1 MPISQIVTNSIANG
15 AVVAADIADGT
26 IGLGKLSATGT
37 TNATTFLRGDNSW
50 QTVTQKITAVSFF
63 ENSTRIVTTETANFT
78 IFTWT
83 WTKNSGSTDWLI
95 QGLVPFQG
103 HTNDGSNM
111 TLTIDGTPYYTGSG
125 ESQGGVTGLSQ
136 GLVMVN
142 LRVTGVSAGA
152 KSMAFGWSVNDGT
165 SNRNFN
171 VVNQNSSDDG
181 RNRQQGSVFNC
192 WEIA

>member
-15 AVVAADIADGT
+15 AVIGADIADGT

-37 TNATTFLRGDNSW
+37 ANATTFLRGDNSW
-50 QTVTQKITAVSFF
+50 QTVTQKITAVSFY
-63 ENSTRIVTTETANFT
+63 ENSTRQVTSTTANYE
-78 IFTWT
+78 IYSWS

-111 TLTIDGTPYYTGSG
+111 YISINGTPYYTGSG
-125 ESQGGVTGLSQ
+125 ESQGGVTGLTQ
-136 GLVMVN
+136 GLVMVQ
-142 LRVTGVSAGA
+142 LRISGIGAG
-152 KSMAFGWSVNDGT
+152 SRTVAFGWSVADGS

-171 VVNQNSSDDG
+171 VVNQNSSDDS
-181 RNRQQGSVFNC
+181 RNRQTGSVFTC